1 MRDRN
6 GRTLRQL
13 VSDRWSKQGLYNSPE
28 YWNMKAE
35 RYSGLARSNWP
46 SNTYNEQLHAR
57 QMDIVDRLLG
67 EVRGLALA
75 EVGCGTGRA
84 SLHLAR
90 RGANVFGFD
99 FSEQALA
106 VARAD
111 ADAAGVSARF
121 EVANVLS
128 TPAAAHRHEF
138 DVVLSLG
145 CLTLA
150 CTDAADFERALDNL
164 LSLLRP
170 GGRLLFVEPMHASR
184 LLRRILRMTAVEWT
198 ERCRARNLE
207 VLDRGG
213 LLFVPT
219 RFVLAFRD
227 LPEAV
232 VAPLFRAGEHVLALS
247 PRLERLADYKWLLL
261 AAPTA
266 PAGPHLDG

>member
-1 MRDRN
+1 MTELK

-13 VSDRWSKQGLYNSPE
+13 LTDRLSKQGLYNSPD

-57 QMDIVDRLLG
+57 QMAIVDRLLG
-67 EVRGLALA
+67 DVRGLDLA

-84 SLHLAR
+84 SIHLAG

-99 FSEQALA
+99 FSDKALA

-111 ADAAGVSARF
+111 AANAGQSVEF
-121 EVANVLS
+121 EVADVLS
-128 TPAAAHRHEF
+128 EPEPARCHRF

-150 CTDAADFERALDNL
+150 CTNASDFERALTNL
-164 LSLLRP
+164 IALLRP

-184 LLRRILRMTAVEWT
+184 LLRRILRMSATEWT
-198 ERCRARNLE
+198 ARCRARGLE

-219 RFVLAFRD
+219 RFVLAFRE

-232 VAPLFRAGEHVLALS
+232 VAPIFSAGERALALS
-247 PRLERLADYKWLLL
+247 PWLDRLADYKWLLL
-261 AAPTA
+261 VTPPPPD
-266 PAGPHLDG
+266 PATLAG

>member
-1 MRDRN
+1 MTDSK

-13 VSDRWSKQGLYNSPE
+13 VSDRLSKQGLYNSPD

-57 QMDIVDRLLG
+57 QMEIVDRLLG
-67 EVRGLALA
+67 NVRGLDIA

-84 SLHLAR
+84 SIHLAG
-90 RGANVFGFD
+90 RGAKVFGFD
-99 FSEQALA
+99 FSEKALA

-111 ADAAGVSARF
+111 AADAGQSVRF

-128 TPAAAHRHEF
+128 QPEPTQRNRF
-138 DVVLSLG
+138 DAVLSLG

-150 CTDAADFERALDNL
+150 CTNASEFERALTNL
-164 LSLLRP
+164 IALLRP

-184 LLRRILRMTAVEWT
+184 LLRRILRMSASEWT
-198 ERCRARNLE
+198 ARCRARGLE

-213 LLFVPT
+213 LLFVPM
-219 RFVLAFRD
+219 RFVLAFRE

-232 VAPLFRAGEHVLALS
+232 VAPLFRSGEHALALS
-247 PRLERLADYKWLLL
+247 PWLERLADYKWLLL
-261 AAPTA
+261 ATPPPPGTTTLH
-266 PAGPHLDG
+266 G